1 MRTLARPAL
10 LARRPVR
17 ALLAQWPLA
26 VSGEVEGIH
35 QARVASRRLRELV
48 PALAHP
54 RDAPEARRLR
64 RGLRVITRLLGRS
77 RELDVALETL
87 AAIEARAPSL
97 GAPAAA
103 VRDHI
108 GRERAEAGR
117 AAHAQAQAVDI
128 GGLADGVLALAARNV
143 TPAAARG
150 CVRRVSARLGRRAG
164 ELEKSVVVAGLI
176 FAPGPLHAVRIAMK
190 KFRYALEVAERLG
203 RFRLTGSMRRLKY
216 LQNLLGD
223 LHDLQVL
230 GGLVRDVEAQA
241 TGASR
246 RQLEALVKTVDRE
259 IRALHG
265 RFVTERDSIVVL
277 LARATGLRRAL
288 AAMPPPAA
296 PVHPARRTGL
306 ASSSIQAP
314 GRRRR

>member
-1 MRTLARPAL
+1 MRSLARPAL

-17 ALLAQWPLA
+17 ALLAQWALA

-54 RDAPEARRLR
+54 RDAHEARRLR
-64 RGLRVITRLLGRS
+64 RRLRVITRLLGRS

-87 AAIEARAPSL
+87 AGIEARAPSL
-97 GAPAAA
+97 GPPVAA

-108 GRERAEAGR
+108 RRERAEAGR
-117 AAHAQAQAVDI
+117 AAQALAQAVDI
-128 GGLADGVLALAARNV
+128 GRLADGVLALAARNA
-143 TPAAARG
+143 TAAAARG

-164 ELEKSVVVAGLI
+164 ELEQAVVDAGLI
-176 FAPGPLHAVRIAMK
+176 FAPAPLHAVRIAVK

-203 RFRLTGSMRRLKY
+203 RFRLTGSMRRLKS

-230 GGLVRDVEAQA
+230 CGLVRDVEAQA
-241 TGASR
+241 AGASR
-246 RQLEALVKTVDRE
+246 REFEALVETVDRE

-265 RFVTERDSIVVL
+265 RFVTERDGIVAL
-277 LARATGLRRAL
+277 LARAADVRRAL

-296 PVHPARRTGL
+296 PVRPARPGSRPRSRPARRR
-306 ASSSIQAP
+306 P
-314 GRRRR
+314 WGR